1 MRIYSN
7 CRELM
12 SEMARE
18 LNSYGAIVKP
28 KTYQNKVIEGNDE
41 FQTKELICQQY
52 ALTNMPDPDFLFIY
66 THTREWADVEFS
78 ERISGEQLNPGKAWE
93 LNPDMWEQFLV
104 GEIARK
110 FDYTYAE
117 RINNPSRY
125 KDQYYL
131 TCLEAIIKLLKDD
144 PDTRKAVLP
153 IFGGTID
160 PYYRDLNY
168 TDTDHYD
175 GSGRIPCSMYYDFL
189 IRDNNKGPQLNIC
202 YHQRS
207 ADFVGHFGD
216 DVYLAWKL
224 MKYVANSVGVKPGY
238 LFHTIDS
245 LHVYKKDWEILSNS
259 IDDYGDKVS
268 HNN

>member
-12 SEMARE
+12 SETARE

-28 KTYQNKVIEGNDE
+28 KTYQNKVIEGKDE

-52 ALTNMPDPDFLFIY
+52 ALTDMPDPDFLFIY
-66 THTREWADVEFS
+66 THTREWADAEFE
-78 ERISGEQLNPGKAWE
+78 ERVSGKQINPGKAWE
-93 LNPDMWEQFLV
+93 LNKDMWEQFLV
-104 GEIARK
+104 SGK

-117 RINNPSRY
+117 RFNARVIYDCTFTTN
-125 KDQYYL
+125 L
-131 TCLEAIIKLLKDD
+131 GAIIKLLKDD

-153 IFGGTID
+153 VFGFTVDEID
-160 PYYRDLNY
+160 YDDPIQVIDVN
-168 TDTDHYD
+168 HYD
-175 GSGRIPCSMYYDFL
+175 GSARIPCSMYYDFL
-189 IRDNNKGPQLNIC
+189 IRDNNRGPQLNIC

-224 MKYVANSVGVKPGY
+224 MKYMAKAVGVKPGY

-245 LHVYKKDWEILSNS
+245 LHVYKKDWDILANS